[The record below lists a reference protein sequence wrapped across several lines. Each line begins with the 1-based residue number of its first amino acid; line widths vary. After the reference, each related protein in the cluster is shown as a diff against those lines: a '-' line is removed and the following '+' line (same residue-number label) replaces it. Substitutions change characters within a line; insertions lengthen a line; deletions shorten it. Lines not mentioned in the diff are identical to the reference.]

1 MSILNQ
7 LTADITQALKN
18 RAALAVLTLRQT
30 KTALDNAAIANG
42 RQPLS
47 AEQELKVLRSEIK
60 KRRDAIELY
69 QRGGRAELAQK
80 EQQEIDII
88 SRYLPPE
95 LSEADIRAAVKATI
109 ARLGASSPKDMGKVV
124 GAVVAEFKG
133 AADGS
138 VVSRLAKEELGGT

>member
-138 VVSRLAKEELGGT
+138 VVSRLAKEELDNK